1 MCDNRAKI
9 GIYGGT
15 FSPPHNGHV
24 RIALDFYERC
34 HLDFLYII
42 PSFIPPHKQVSSN
55 DDPSLRLEMTK
66 LAFSSH
72 PDYEKR
78 IFVSDLELKRGG
90 KSYTADTIAYFKEHI
105 GDNIYFLCGTDMFVT
120 LDTWHDPA
128 YIFKNAGIV
137 YARREA
143 ERDMAVLIEEKK
155 RAYERQFGAR
165 IEQLD
170 LPAYP
175 ISSSEI
181 RAKHMAGEDI
191 STWVPEKVRAFIDKN
206 QLYQRK

>member
-1 MCDNRAKI
+1 MEKLAKI

-24 RIALDFYERC
+24 HIALDFYERC
-34 HLDFLYII
+34 HLDVLYII
-42 PSFIPPHKQVSSN
+42 PSFIPPHKQIDRD
-55 DDPSLRLEMTK
+55 DDPLLRLEMTK

-90 KSYTADTIAYFKEHI
+90 KSYTSDTIAYFKEHI
-105 GDNIYFLCGTDMFVT
+105 GESIYFLCGTDMFVT

-128 YIFKNAGIV
+128 YIFQNAGIV
-137 YARREA
+137 YARRET
-143 ERDMAVLIEEKK
+143 EQEMAILIEEKK
-155 RAYERQFGAR
+155 REYAR
-165 IEQLD
+165 RFDGRVEQLD
-170 LPAYP
+170 LSAYP

-181 RAKHMAGEDI
+181 RAKCMAGENIDE
-191 STWVPEKVRAFIDKN
+191 WVPKKVSDFIREN
-206 QLYQRK
+206 RLYQRK